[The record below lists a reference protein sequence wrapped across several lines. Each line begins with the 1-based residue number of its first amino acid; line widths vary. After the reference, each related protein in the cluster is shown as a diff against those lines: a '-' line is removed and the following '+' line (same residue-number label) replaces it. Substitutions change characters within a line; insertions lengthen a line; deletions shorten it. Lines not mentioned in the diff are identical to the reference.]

1 MSSLGNICHY
11 YITFAHLPALCDLSP
26 ALLFSL
32 EVCTCMEV
40 FKANNVSG
48 KLQYAIKVLP
58 TGKLTRKLNFTMG
71 RVSWLAP
78 WHAFVP
84 LP

>member
-1 MSSLGNICHY
+1 
-11 YITFAHLPALCDLSP
+11 
-26 ALLFSL
+26 
-32 EVCTCMEV
+32 MEV

-58 TGKLTRKLNFTMG
+58 TGKLTRKLNFTLG